1 MSSERDNKVSKTE
14 RPSESVAT
22 VLAPVWESQRGNLH

>member
-1 MSSERDNKVSKTE
+1 MSSERDNRVSKTE

-22 VLAPVWESQRGNLH
+22 VLLSTSLGKPER